1 MPFQSNPILAKFPAE
16 SPSSG
21 LKNME
26 PKWEKTDQPLYYH
39 LDCRTNVLLAMA
51 GLSQAYKLL
60 PKGNIFSILC
70 RFRNCVLLL
79 LAFVCYFVLTAY
91 FLMLALNSAD
101 KFLDAFLVIG
111 IPIQGISL
119 GYATYHLTERI
130 NSPTEILELPHYK
143 EVFPFTIGIL
153 IVFLLTAL
161 PIILYDYPAE
171 VGVWNYLFT
180 SYIVLASLL
189 QSFLFAAN
197 LFFILVD
204 VQCSKQLIL
213 FAIEL
218 QNSGQLKLS
227 FINKIRDEINQRV
240 QRSALP
246 NNCLMVVAI
255 YYSVFILAAFLFFD
269 NSFSFRLSRAAVV
282 SIMFREIFFLIV
294 SFWETAKVNEIAN
307 TLVLRLSRDIVV
319 LAPAFQQLTNQIDQ
333 SNSKKQPTE
342 SNNDDLENGLSLRSD
357 EVTDHLHR
365 LMIFMNVSGD
375 PLSFRLAGMRLTRQ
389 DILLRFGLWVVGI
402 VIGIGKS

>member
-1 MPFQSNPILAKFPAE
+1 
-16 SPSSG
+16 
-21 LKNME
+21 
-26 PKWEKTDQPLYYH
+26 
-39 LDCRTNVLLAMA
+39 
-51 GLSQAYKLL
+51 
-60 PKGNIFSILC
+60 
-70 RFRNCVLLL
+70 
-79 LAFVCYFVLTAY
+79 
-91 FLMLALNSAD
+91 
-101 KFLDAFLVIG
+101 
-111 IPIQGISL
+111 
-119 GYATYHLTERI
+119 
-130 NSPTEILELPHYK
+130 
-143 EVFPFTIGIL
+143 
-153 IVFLLTAL
+153 
-161 PIILYDYPAE
+161 

-333 SNSKKQPTE
+333 SNSKKQPTK
-342 SNNDDLENGLSLRSD
+342 SNNDDLENGLSWRSD